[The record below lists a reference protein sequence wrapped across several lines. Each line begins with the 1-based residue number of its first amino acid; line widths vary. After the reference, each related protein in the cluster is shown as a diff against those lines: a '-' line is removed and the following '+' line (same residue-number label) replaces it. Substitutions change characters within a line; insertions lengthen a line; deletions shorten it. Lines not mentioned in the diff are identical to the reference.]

1 MTPGPRNLITDVA
14 GIKVGNAEDLNLLS
28 GVTVVLPDDPAVAAA
43 DMRGGGPATR
53 ETDALD
59 ASCLVDA
66 IHGVVLSGGSV
77 FGLEAASGA
86 VDWLDGQGRGFAFGA
101 QPHVSPVVPAAAL
114 FDITNGGD
122 KDWDDA
128 PPYRGLGRA
137 ACEAAGADFAL
148 GNAGAG
154 TGALAGSCKGGLG
167 SASVQSG
174 GITVGALM
182 AVNSFGSAVVPGTG
196 TLWAEPFA
204 LDGEFGGAGD
214 LRLSRSEA
222 ALSLDAGTKAELARG
237 DDAAGRNT
245 TIGVVAT
252 DAALTP
258 AEAKRLAIMAARRH
272 GPRHPPHPHPV
283 RRRRH
288 LRAVD
293 RKSRARRPPPARP
306 DAGRRHGGGHR
317 RPAPSAAPSGR
328 AETVGGWR
336 SFRDTHGV

>member
-14 GIKVGNAEDLNLLS
+14 GIKVGNAEDMNLLS

-122 KDWDDA
+122 KDWGDA

-154 TGALAGSCKGGLG
+154 VGALAGSCKGGLG

-182 AVNSFGSAVVPGTG
+182 AVNSFGSPVVPGTG

-204 LDGEFGGAGD
+204 LAGEFGGAGD

-222 ALSLDAGTKAELARG
+222 ALSLDAGTKVELARG

-258 AEAKRLAIMAARRH
+258 AEAKRLAIMAADGMARAIRPIH
-272 GPRHPPHPHPV
+272 TPFDGDVIFVLSTGKAELAGPRPLALMQAGAMAADSV
-283 RRRRH
+283 ARAIG
-288 LRAVD
+288 RAVWE
-293 RKSRARRPPPARP
+293 
-306 DAGRRHGGGHR
+306 
-317 RPAPSAAPSGR
+317 